1 MILSRVL
8 LTFLGLAIAFLAYQ
22 VFYFQDES
30 LYFWFI
36 PLVLSI
42 IFVFAFKPQI
52 DYFFYKLRKPRLP
65 REIKNVLKRFDP
77 FYQRLQGSV
86 KEEFEIRLQ
95 LYLLSKEFISTTESK
110 ISEDVK
116 ALIASQHIKLCLG
129 HKKYLYQEYERIA
142 LYPHPF
148 LSPKY
153 EDIAHVSETEHDDG
167 LILLS
172 MDHAMKSLVQPGTF
186 FNLSLYEFAQ
196 AFIKLHP
203 TLFSKSTEVD
213 DETLIACNYWNK
225 EDIRKQ
231 IGLPVL
237 NYSAV
242 GLVLYFE
249 KSKIFKEHNPELYN
263 RYFKILKIDHE
274 NLRIL

>member
-8 LTFLGLAIAFLAYQ
+8 LTFLGLATAFLAYQ
-22 VFYFQDES
+22 VFYLEDES

-36 PLVLSI
+36 PLVLLI

-52 DYFFYKLRKPRLP
+52 DYFFYSLRKPKLP
-65 REIKNVLKRFDP
+65 QELKNVLNRFDP
-77 FYQRLQGSV
+77 FYQRLQGSA

-129 HKKYLYQEYERIA
+129 QKKYLYQEYERIA

-153 EDIAHVSETEHDDG
+153 EDTAHASETEHDDG

-172 MDHAMKSLVQPGTF
+172 MDHTMKSLVQPGTF

-196 AFIKLHP
+196 AFIQLHP
-203 TLFSKSTEVD
+203 ELFKQASPI
-213 DETLIACNYWNK
+213 DEELLAACRYWKK
-225 EDIRKQ
+225 EDIAKQ
-231 IGLPVL
+231 IGLPDI
-237 NYSAV
+237 NTEAI
-242 GLVLYFE
+242 GLVLYFDR
-249 KSKIFKEHNPELYN
+249 SQRFKNHNPELYAH
-263 RYFKILKIDHE
+263 YHKIMKIDPL
-274 NLRIL
+274 NL